1 MSCCFFP
8 PGAVYEDHRKKW
20 VPGFTVGPLH
30 NTKWRY
36 ISSLLDFGC
45 TKQEVTYPDAI
56 TESNFNLSN
65 SLYLFYFFRL
75 PAEDQCVTP
84 VEKLEYIFLTSR
96 TS

>member
-8 PGAVYEDHRKKW
+8 PGAVYEDYRKKW

-36 ISSLLDFGC
+36 ISSLLDFGS

-56 TESNFNLSN
+56 LTFLT
-65 SLYLFYFFRL
+65 LFIYF
-75 PAEDQCVTP
+75 
-84 VEKLEYIFLTSR
+84 IFLDYQLR
-96 TS
+96 TNV